1 MSKTTTPLSK
11 DIEASNH
18 KIKYD
23 TQVKKVLANK
33 IILGANSENAIPN
46 EGRITFDLR
55 FHAILPD
62 GNQTKIIINIEAQKN
77 SEPGYDIVTRGI
89 FYSARLLSAQL
100 NQEFTNSSEDPKKYD
115 NIKKVYSIWICME
128 SSATKKDSIIE
139 YHIEPHTIHHNGKEK
154 INTSRYD
161 LLSVVMIHLGG
172 DEIKSDNEL
181 VNMITT
187 LLSSQINLQEKKQQL
202 QETYQI
208 PMEQELEREVNEMC
222 NLSDYVEEKGMK
234 KGMEKENIS
243 TIQKMLNK
251 GIEPT
256 QIADLL
262 DESVE
267 YIEKIQSIILQN
279 PNYSNEDILKEL

>member
-1 MSKTTTPLSK
+1 M
-11 DIEASNH
+11 
-18 KIKYD
+18 
-23 TQVKKVLANK
+23 
-33 IILGANSENAIPN
+33 
-46 EGRITFDLR
+46 
-55 FHAILPD
+55 
-62 GNQTKIIINIEAQKN
+62 
-77 SEPGYDIVTRGI
+77 
-89 FYSARLLSAQL
+89 
-100 NQEFTNSSEDPKKYD
+100 
-115 NIKKVYSIWICME
+115 
-128 SSATKKDSIIE
+128 
-139 YHIEPHTIHHNGKEK
+139 
-154 INTSRYD
+154 
-161 LLSVVMIHLGG
+161 
-172 DEIKSDNEL
+172 
-181 VNMITT
+181 
-187 LLSSQINLQEKKQQL
+187 QINLQEKKQQL

-234 KGMEKENIS
+234 KGMEKGMKKENIS